1 MSSRAGLF
9 GGALSLLALLAL
21 TAAGLAAAS
30 SPPGSPVNGTK
41 PGKITKVG
49 QSNPA
54 APSTAA
60 GSVHAIGYRLTA
72 KLAPTGNAPAQATG
86 QWDGVL
92 VHTVG
97 IVHNGQMPSVPGC
110 SVTGPRPGGPGQAPP
125 RQQGIPH
132 RIKCSG
138 QGAVPPFTVP
148 ASGNHWILGWKL
160 TFANLSSAVT
170 SADIHI
176 SVAAGA
182 APIAAANLCS
192 TCVSGKFGRTTLTD
206 DQANAVLKGDG
217 TVVVNTANNQS
228 ELSGKIVRV
237 QQSAAVHTIQK

>member
-1 MSSRAGLF
+1 MSSRARLF

-21 TAAGLAAAS
+21 TAAALASAS

-54 APSTAA
+54 TPSTSA
-60 GSVHAIGYRLTA
+60 GAVHAIGYRLTA
-72 KLAPTGNAPAQATG
+72 KLAPTGNAPAAATG

-97 IVHNGQMPSVPGC
+97 VVRNGQMPSVPGC
-110 SVTGPRPGGPGQAPP
+110 SVTAPRPGGGQAPP

-132 RIKCSG
+132 RIKCG
-138 QGAVPPFTVP
+138 PNGAVPPFTVP
-148 ASGNHWILGWKL
+148 GSGNHWILGWKL
-160 TFANLSSAVT
+160 TFAKLSSAVT

-176 SVAAGA
+176 AVAAGA
-182 APIAAANLCS
+182 APVAAANLCG

-206 DQANAVLKGDG
+206 DQANAIIKGDAS
-217 TVVVNTANNQS
+217 VVVNTANNSS

-237 QQSAAVHTIQK
+237 QTAAGTHK